1 MAKRHNRRSD
11 DDTPKLTREQTRAQL
26 GFLLRFLAPHKWR
39 ISFALLVLVMSSA
52 SGLVFPKAIE
62 LLIDAVLNESTAK
75 YSVSLIFGGLIAVLV
90 LQSVTR
96 FFTSMSLA
104 TIIENTLAN
113 LRTELFERIIRLPMS
128 FFAERRVGELS
139 SRLSSDLSL
148 VQETFTFSVLEL
160 LRQFVFFVGSV
171 VLIASTSIQLTL
183 MILLVLPVI
192 VGIALV
198 FAKYIRKYSTKT
210 QDALA
215 EAATIVEESLQAIA
229 GVKSFV
235 NERYETTRYNG
246 AIMKTVGLALGG
258 ARIRSAF
265 VSFILL
271 VLFGG
276 IAGVLW
282 YGGSLVRSGA
292 MTMGGLTSFIIYTT
306 FVGGA
311 LGSFAELFSQI
322 QRTLGASVRI
332 REILETA
339 PEVLGDEEF
348 FPNSNNHATSKQP
361 RRFTSVQFDNVQFAY
376 PGRKDVP
383 ALRDISFSIQHG
395 KRVAFVGESGAGKS
409 TTAALVQHFY
419 TPDGGT
425 ILFDG
430 MPASTLTLREI
441 RESVGIVPQDIVL
454 FGGTIAENIRY
465 GKLDASD
472 DEVWEAA
479 RLANAA
485 EFIENFPEK
494 LQTLVGERGVK
505 LSGGQR
511 QRVAIARAILKNPP
525 LLILDEATSSLDSQ
539 TEHLIQEAMERLMAG
554 RTTIII
560 AHRLSTI
567 RRCDNIMVFS
577 KGRIVESGTHEE
589 LLAEKE
595 SFYAKLCALQF
606 GDTTAES
613 EISEKAAM

>member
-1 MAKRHNRRSD
+1 MAKRRNRRSD
-11 DDTPKLTREQTRAQL
+11 DDTPKLSREQTRAQI
-26 GFLLRFLAPHKWR
+26 GFLLTFLAPHKWR
-39 ISFALLVLVMSSA
+39 ISFALLALILSSA
-52 SGLVFPKAIE
+52 ASLVFPKAIE
-62 LLIDAVLNESTAK
+62 LLIDAVLNEATAK
-75 YSVSLIFGGLIAVLV
+75 YSVGLIFGGLVAVLTV
-90 LQSVTR
+90 QSVTR
-96 FFTSMSLA
+96 YFTSMSLA

-171 VLIASTSIQLTL
+171 ILIASTSLQLTL

-192 VGIALV
+192 VAIALV
-198 FAKYIRKYSTKT
+198 FARFIRKYSTKT

-235 NERYETTRYNG
+235 NERYEATRYHS
-246 AIMKTVGLALGG
+246 AIMNTVGLALSG
-258 ARIRSAF
+258 ARVRSAF

-282 YGGSLVRSGA
+282 YGGNLVRSGA

-311 LGSFAELFSQI
+311 LGSFAELFGQI

-332 REILETA
+332 REILETE
-339 PEVLGDEEF
+339 PELLDKNDKGDKSLT
-348 FPNSNNHATSKQP
+348 NGTTSGVMP
-361 RRFTSVQFDNVQFAY
+361 RRLKSVSFEHINFAY

-383 ALRDISFSIQHG
+383 ALKDVSFVIHEGQ
-395 KRVAFVGESGAGKS
+395 RVAFVGESGAGKS
-409 TTAALVQHFY
+409 TTAALIQGFY
-419 TPDGGT
+419 AAETGT
-425 ILFDG
+425 IAFDNE
-430 MPASTLTLREI
+430 PVSHLSLREI

-465 GKLDASD
+465 GKLDATD

-485 EFIENFPEK
+485 EFIENFPDK
-494 LQTLVGERGVK
+494 LQTVVGERGVK

-525 LLILDEATSSLDSQ
+525 MLILDEATSSLDSQ
-539 TEHLIQEAMERLMAG
+539 TEYLIQEAMERLMKG

-567 RRCDNIMVFS
+567 RTCDNIFVFS
-577 KGRIVESGTHEE
+577 KGKIVESGTHTQ
-589 LLAEKE
+589 LLADES

-606 GDTTAES
+606 GETVQEG
-613 EISEKAAM
+613 K